1 MNLLILFIKYLY
13 IDLILSLMESKKISD
28 RLFKFNEDHSINVN
42 TYGNLDVNN
51 HYTNNKLLSVR
62 EKTLL
67 QLRKNNLD
75 EKIMISRFNSLAK
88 CRQES
93 NSSSRKYVDLEIKLS
108 DSDIKNFINV
118 KELESEFN
126 LYDDKEELIKFFIT
140 QYLEFKENYRI
151 SNNPILNQNISKY
164 FALYQNN
171 NLFNNQRNSDSE
183 NVLFAFAKF
192 TVLKLRELS
201 ITWEKIND
209 EGIDFDLE
217 LYKVLLKFLF
227 TTQDNKIQVKFLN
240 FNFKV

>member
-227 TTQDNKIQVKFLN
+227 TTQDTKIQVKFLN